1 MTSRHVL
8 LAALFTTA
16 TGTVAAA
23 EDWPMWRGPAQNGI
37 SADRALPLN
46 LSLIHI

>member
-8 LAALFTTA
+8 LAAVFTTA
-16 TGTVAAA
+16 TGTWAAA
-23 EDWPMWRGPAQNGI
+23 ED
-37 SADRALPLN
+37 